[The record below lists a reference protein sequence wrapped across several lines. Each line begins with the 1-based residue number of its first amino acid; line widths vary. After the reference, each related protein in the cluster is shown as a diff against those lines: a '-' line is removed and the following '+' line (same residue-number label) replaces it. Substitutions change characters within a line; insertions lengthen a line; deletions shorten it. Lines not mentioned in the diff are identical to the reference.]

1 MGLTSALYLG
11 NTALTAAQL
20 AIQVTGNNLAN
31 AATPG
36 YSRQVVSLVPMRA
49 DGTGR
54 IMVGTGVRVS
64 DVRRQ
69 IDEALQTRLYG
80 GISQEADA
88 AQRHGILAQIE
99 ATLGELGDN
108 DLSDQLTSFFNS
120 WSERA
125 NGTQSS
131 TVVVQQGQQ
140 LADFVRHLRSTL
152 GDQRDQIDRQ
162 IGVQTSAANGILSQ
176 IADLN
181 GAIADAE
188 STAGGAQASTLRDQ
202 RDALVGQLSQ
212 FMDISTVPQP
222 GGGVNILVGST
233 PVVIGN
239 QSRGIELRRET
250 RDGRPQ
256 VSVNLSADGQRL
268 DIRSGSLGAL
278 LANRQGAVDETID
291 TLDTLAGQ
299 LIFEVN
305 KIHATATNAAGLTTA
320 SGQLVFGAPDQSRAL
335 NDPANTVMAGLPFRP
350 VSGGFEVRVTGPD
363 GSTQTVR
370 IDVDLD
376 GRDAAGAPGFADDT
390 SLEDIRAALDGIS
403 GLSATIGPDGKL
415 KIDADAGYN
424 FSFPSDSSGVL
435 GALGVNAYFTGSTAG
450 DIAVRPDL
458 LSTPTLL
465 QTGRYVN
472 GAFVEN
478 QAALDLAALQDT
490 SLAALGGASIK
501 GSWIDT
507 VQDLGVRTA
516 GAGAQSQAAS
526 TVRQSL
532 EAQRAG
538 ISGVSVDEEYV
549 NLITYQRQ
557 YQGAAKYISVV
568 DQMTQTLI
576 ALV

>member
-36 YSRQVVSLVPMRA
+36 YSRQIVSLVPMRA

-54 IMVGTGVRVS
+54 IMVGSGVRVQ

-88 AQRHGILAQIE
+88 AQRHGVLAQIE

-131 TVVVQQGQQ
+131 TIVVQQGQQ
-140 LADFVRHLRSTL
+140 LADFVQRLRSTL
-152 GDQRDQIDRQ
+152 TDQRDQIDRQ

-181 GAIADAE
+181 GAISAAE
-188 STAGGAQASTLRDQ
+188 SSSGGQASTLRDQ
-202 RDALVGQLSQ
+202 RDVLIGQLSQ
-212 FMDISTVPQP
+212 YMDVSTIPQTS
-222 GGGVNILVGST
+222 GAVNILVGST
-233 PVVIGN
+233 PVVIGAE
-239 QSRGIELRRET
+239 SRGIELKRQT
-250 RDGRPQ
+250 RDGQPL
-256 VSVNLSADGQRL
+256 VTVNLSADGQQL

-278 LANRQGAVDETID
+278 LANRAGAVDETVQK
-291 TLDTLAGQ
+291 LDTLAGQ

-305 KIHATATNAAGLTTA
+305 KLHATATNAAGLTTA
-320 SGQLVFGAPDQSRAL
+320 SGQLAFAAADQGLAL

-403 GLSATIGPDGKL
+403 GISATIGPDGRL
-415 KIDADAGYN
+415 KIDADSGYN

-435 GALGVNAYFTGSTAG
+435 GALGVNAYFTGSTAA
-450 DIAVRPDL
+450 DIAVRSDL
-458 LSTPTLL
+458 LATPSLL
-465 QTGRYVN
+465 QTGRYTN
-472 GAFVEN
+472 GTFVEN
-478 QAALDLAALQDT
+478 QAALDLSDLQDK
-490 SLAALGGASIK
+490 SLTALNGASIK

-507 VQDLGVRTA
+507 VQDLGIRTA
-516 GAGAQSQAAS
+516 GAGAQSEAAS

-532 EAQRAG
+532 ESQRAG
-538 ISGVSVDEEYV
+538 ISGVSVDEESV
-549 NLITYQRQ
+549 NLLTYQRQ

-568 DQMTQTLI
+568 DEMTQTLI